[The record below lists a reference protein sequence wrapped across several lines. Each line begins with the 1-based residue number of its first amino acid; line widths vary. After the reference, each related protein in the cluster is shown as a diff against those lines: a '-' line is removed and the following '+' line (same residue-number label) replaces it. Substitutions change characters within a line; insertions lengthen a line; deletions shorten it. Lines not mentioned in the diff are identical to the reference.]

1 MDLIQGNILI
11 VDDNKDILETAR
23 MYLKQRFTN
32 IICEENP
39 ENIEKQIKKID
50 FDAILLDMNFK
61 RGDLEGREGIH
72 WLKRIKDTNKDIPV
86 IMITAFGDIKLAVEA
101 MKEGATDFV
110 LKPWRNEKLF
120 GTIQAALELKKSKTA
135 FTRLKN
141 VQEKISEGFDKP
153 FAEIIGQSPAM
164 NRVFELINKVAD
176 TDANVLILGDNGT
189 GKELVAR
196 ALHRLS
202 SRKSEVF
209 IRVDL
214 GSLSE
219 TLFETELFGHVAGAF
234 TDAKED
240 RAGCFELASGG
251 TIFLDEIGN
260 LSLQLQAK
268 LLTVIQ
274 NREVKRVGSNKNIQI
289 DARLICAT
297 NRPIFSMADKEKPE
311 FRKDLLYRINTV
323 EIQMPSLK
331 DRKEDIGILL
341 KHYLEIY
348 SKKYGKTGLKID
360 SSLLKRIENYSWP
373 GNVRELQHSVEK
385 AVILSEGKKI
395 HDPLIFMHRDAP
407 EANGNEPGTLEDME
421 KIMIEKSIDRNKG
434 NLSKVAGELG
444 ITRATLYRKMEKFGI

>member
-11 VDDNKDILETAR
+11 VDDNLDILETAR

-32 IICEENP
+32 VVCEENP
-39 ENIEKQIKKID
+39 ENIEAQINKVD

-61 RGDLEGREGIH
+61 RGDLEGIEGIQ
-72 WLKRIKDTNKDIPV
+72 WLRKIKTINKDITV
-86 IMITAFGDIKLAVEA
+86 IMITAFGDIKLAVDA
-101 MKEGATDFV
+101 MKEGASDFV
-110 LKPWRNEKLF
+110 LKPWQNEKLF
-120 GTIQAALELKKSKTA
+120 GTIQAALELKKSKSA
-135 FTRLKN
+135 LTRLKN
-141 VQEKISEGFDKP
+141 AQEKISHDLDKP
-153 FAEIIGQSPAM
+153 FADIIGQSPAM

-214 GSLSE
+214 GSISE
-219 TLFETELFGHVAGAF
+219 TLFESELFGHVKGAF

-240 RAGCFELASGG
+240 RAGCFELADGG

-260 LSLQLQAK
+260 LSLPLQTK

-274 NREVKRVGSNKNIQI
+274 NREVKRVGSNRNAKI
-289 DARLICAT
+289 DVRLICAT
-297 NRPIFSMADKEKPE
+297 NMPIFSMSDKEKPE

-323 EIQMPSLK
+323 EIQIPSLK
-331 DRKEDIGILL
+331 DRKEDIGILIE
-341 KHYLEIY
+341 HYLEIY
-348 SKKYGKTGLKID
+348 SKKYGKTGLKLD
-360 SSLLKRIENYSWP
+360 PSLLRKIENYSWP
-373 GNVRELQHSVEK
+373 GNVRELQHSIEK

-395 HDPLIFMHRDAP
+395 NDPLIFIHQGLSENNTSEP
-407 EANGNEPGTLEDME
+407 ESLEDME
-421 KIMIEKSIDRNKG
+421 KIMIEKSLSRNKG
-434 NLSKVAGELG
+434 NMSKIAAELG
-444 ITRATLYRKMEKFGI
+444 ITRATLYRKIEKFGL